1 MKNIKIISILLLAA
15 LSMTGCLRG
24 AAEVSETAGVGRE
37 KPGQIFDSDP
47 SISAGALNQGS
58 ETTDGYTPPPLDGN
72 FDPIEPNAP
81 DAPDDGAVPE
91 SPSGNTQA
99 EAKPE
104 NGKSWAIVNGKYEYY
119 FDKRDKSA
127 QKNLSDMANVSTASF
142 EDQPDD
148 WYFGK
153 TSYNESTGEV
163 TYSWDRYDSTI
174 QTVEKYGGIYRGDTE
189 NKTIYLTFDCGYE
202 YGPTPDILD
211 TLKEK
216 QVPAIFFVTGQYV
229 KEETELIQRMLDEGH
244 IVGNHTV
251 GHYRGTKLTAQEFVD
266 EVQGLEDLFYASFP
280 DADPMIYYRPPYGN
294 CNEYT
299 LRLADKMGYKTVMWS
314 YTYMDYDTNNQLS
327 YADAMAKVKSGLH
340 PGAVY
345 LFHTESTTNAAILGD
360 FIDWARGQGYEFLPV
375 CDIK

>member
-1 MKNIKIISILLLAA
+1 MKHTKTALALIVAA
-15 LSMTGCLRG
+15 LTLTSCLRG
-24 AAEVSETAGVGRE
+24 AAEISETAGIGRV
-37 KPGQIFDSDP
+37 KPETESTAVDNDP
-47 SISAGALNQGS
+47 IISAGELNPGT
-58 ETTDGYTPPPLDGN
+58 ENKGDGYTPPPLDSDIDDDSDDVG
-72 FDPIEPNAP
+72 DTLP
-81 DAPDDGAVPE
+81 DETTSQAEKKPE
-91 SPSGNTQA
+91 S
-99 EAKPE
+99 
-104 NGKSWAIVNGKYEYY
+104 GKTWEIVDGKYEYY
-119 FDKRDKSA
+119 FEGRDRSA
-127 QKNLSDMANVSTASF
+127 KIDISDMANVSTASF

-163 TYSWDRYDSTI
+163 TYTWDRYASTI
-174 QTVEKYGGIYRGDTE
+174 ETVEKYGGIYRGNTE
-189 NKTIYLTFDCGYE
+189 AKTIYLTFDCGYE

-216 QVPAIFFVTGQYV
+216 NVPGIFFVTGQYV

-251 GHYRGTKLTAQEFVD
+251 GHYRGTQLTAQQFVD
-266 EVQGLEDLFYASFP
+266 EMTGLEDLFYANHP
-280 DADPMIYYRPPYGN
+280 DADPMVYYRPPYGN

-314 YTYMDYDTNNQLS
+314 YTYMDFDTNNQLS
-327 YADAMAKVKSGLH
+327 YDDAMAKVKSGLH